1 VHAIQAVIFDMDG
14 LLVDSEPLAARAMDD
29 FLSGYKRERRAEIDA
44 QLLGRRLTD
53 ALEIVKR
60 AYELDESLD
69 ALVAKYGELRELAL
83 AGNTRLM
90 PGAREAIDRCRD
102 LRLRVGLATS
112 AIRVHADRTLKE
124 TGLSGLFDAQATG
137 DEVARGKPEPD
148 LFLLAASRL
157 GAAPASCVVFEDA
170 PNGVAASIAAGMQVI
185 AVPNASTE
193 GLDFPIPPTR
203 RADSLATGLEQ
214 LGELMAAASS
224 PLDPTV

>member
-1 VHAIQAVIFDMDG
+1 
-14 LLVDSEPLAARAMDD
+14 
-29 FLSGYKRERRAEIDA
+29 
-44 QLLGRRLTD
+44 
-53 ALEIVKR
+53 
-60 AYELDESLD
+60 
-69 ALVAKYGELRELAL
+69 
-83 AGNTRLM
+83 M

-102 LRLRVGLATS
+102 LGLKIGLATS
-112 AIRVHADRTLKE
+112 AIRAHADRTLGE

-157 GAAPASCVVFEDA
+157 GASPASCVVFEDA

-203 RADSLATGLEQ
+203 RAKSLAAGVEQ
-214 LGELMAAASS
+214 LVELMSAAGS
-224 PLDPTV
+224 PLDPAV